1 MARVPDFS
9 GIRQILLP
17 LEESGALVRRTDQ
30 EVCTRSFIF
39 LINRSVELIA
49 YVLIDVRTERLAI
62 FLL

>member
-30 EVCTRSFIF
+30 EVCT
-39 LINRSVELIA
+39 
-49 YVLIDVRTERLAI
+49 LALSY
-62 FLL
+62 F